1 MVRRRAQP
9 VKLRVPYREHR
20 RLVVI
25 DVCSLVLVCALLS
38 GCAGLGYTSRVR
50 IRAASPD
57 GQLIAVCQEVP
68 VFDGPN
74 FEVRLERPDGTRLHR
89 VLQSGDGDPCDEI
102 AWSPDGRGFAMLS
115 SHVARIM
122 LVDVGRALELKDKG
136 AAWDWSRQ
144 VTLAINAGPAANLRF
159 DGPASVEFDLCVA
172 TEQDPKTGVNRCA
185 GPSRHQR
192 LELEPK
198 KKN

>member
-9 VKLRVPYREHR
+9 VKLRVPYRERR
-20 RLVVI
+20 RLTVI
-25 DVCSLVLVCALLS
+25 DVCSLYLVCAVLS
-38 GCAGLGYTSRVR
+38 GCAEWGYTSRVR

-74 FEVRLERPDGTRLHR
+74 FEVRLERANGTVVHR

-102 AWSPDGRGFAMLS
+102 AWSPDGRQLAMLS
-115 SHVARIM
+115 AHVARIM
-122 LVDVGRALELKDKG
+122 LVDVRRALELKQKG

-144 VTLAINAGPAANLRF
+144 VTLAMNDGSAANLRF
-159 DGPASVEFDLCVA
+159 EGSSSVEFDLCYG
-172 TEQDPKTGVNRCA
+172 TERDPASGVRRCV
-185 GPSRHQR
+185 GPVRHR
-192 LELEPK
+192 TLELEPH
-198 KKN
+198 